1 MGSMSTVYTMGTF
14 LSRAEGLGQ
23 EVRVLVEGHW
33 ITGTPLS
40 CDGHGAILDSEQD
53 GQVLVRVEAITAATY
68 VRPESDIPRP
78 RAQEDAWAHEG
89 GFATATCLG

>member
-23 EVRVLVEGHW
+23 DVRVLVEGHW

-40 CDGHGAILDSEQD
+40 CDGHGVILDSGQD

-78 RAQEDAWAHEG
+78 RDHEDAWAHEG
-89 GFATATCLG
+89 GFATATRLG